1 MTTSTSPSAIFAA
14 EPAARPRSAPQPE
27 RVGVALCEPKPQ
39 PVVED
44 FTEERDGERGHGRVR
59 TIRFPLLDWGLREV
73 QFSRGNDTQRDAST
87 DASRRFHHARTDRHF
102 AATRAC
108 QRLRRLARFY

>member
-44 FTEERDGERGHGRVR
+44 FTEERDGERDHDRGYADRAEFGEPTVGEDAADHDPQAGESERDEDQPNDVR
-59 TIRFPLLDWGLREV
+59 TDERNQSE
-73 QFSRGNDTQRDAST
+73 RGHVPPS
-87 DASRRFHHARTDRHF
+87 
-102 AATRAC
+102 
-108 QRLRRLARFY
+108 